1 MGEPLF
7 RPEVI
12 EARRNG
18 WLGGISL
25 AQPLQLW
32 VLAACVAA
40 AAVAIGVFL
49 AKGEYTRRSRVV
61 GQLVPDLGLSTVVA
75 PTSGI
80 VDRIYPREGERV
92 LAGSSLALVAAPRA
106 TESGAD
112 ARSSIAEGIERRR
125 ASQRENARS
134 QAELFEAREAGLRTQ
149 LAAMKRE
156 VARIG
161 DQLAGS
167 QKQVA
172 LGKQT
177 LDRYQA
183 LQRQQYLS
191 ALEVTQQRQALLDLV
206 SAQQG
211 LQRQLASLQRERARL
226 EQALAEI
233 PAQRASQQAA
243 DAREIALLD
252 REQVQNEASSELLVE
267 APVAG
272 LVASRMI
279 EPGQA
284 VQAGQPLLSLLPAG
298 SHLQAQ
304 LFVPS
309 RAIGFIEPGDH
320 VLLRYQAF
328 PYQKFGHHEG
338 VVSRVSRSA
347 VVPPGGATG
356 QGGEPYYRVLV
367 DIGRQSITAY
377 GRQEPLR
384 PGMLLEADIMGERRK
399 LYEWVLEPLY
409 SITGKI

>member
-49 AKGEYTRRSRVV
+49 AKEEYTRRSRVV

-112 ARSSIAEGIERRR
+112 ARSTIAEGIERRR
-125 ASQRENARS
+125 ASVRSSAGS
-134 QAELFEAREAGLRTQ
+134 QAQLLDAREAGLRAQ
-149 LAAMKRE
+149 LAAMQQEIARARE
-156 VARIG
+156 
-161 DQLAGS
+161 QLS
-167 QKQVA
+167 NRTRQVA

-177 LDRYQA
+177 LERYRALHQQQFLSALQVSQKEQALLELVAGRQA
-183 LQRQQYLS
+183 LQRQF
-191 ALEVTQQRQALLDLV
+191 
-206 SAQQG
+206 
-211 LQRQLASLQRERARL
+211 ASLQRERAQL
-226 EQALAEI
+226 QQALREI
-233 PAQRASQQAA
+233 PAQRAAQESTTER
-243 DAREIALLD
+243 DLALLEQ
-252 REQVQNEASSELLVE
+252 EQVQNDASGELLVE

-272 LVASRMI
+272 LVASRLI

-298 SHLQAQ
+298 SHLQAR

-309 RAIGFIEPGDH
+309 RAVGFIEPGDH

-347 VVPPGGATG
+347 VSPAGDQA
-356 QGGEPYYRVLV
+356 GEPYYRVLV
-367 DIGRQSITAY
+367 DIDHQSITAY

-384 PGMLLEADIMGERRK
+384 PGMVLEADIMGERRK